1 MTIQKKLLG
10 IDNPYTALTLQELG
24 RLFQSKGEFEL
35 ARHNIEYALGIQQRI
50 FGLNH
55 PAIGLSFHNLGE
67 LYEKMGNLQIAHFY
81 YKQALEVRIHILGE
95 NHPSTIGTIDCLNRS
110 SNWNKI

>member
-1 MTIQKKLLG
+1 M
-10 IDNPYTALTLQELG
+10 
-24 RLFQSKGEFEL
+24 